1 MDGSAGFPEEAVT
14 REVSRAQRPCGR
26 QALLS
31 VWIWAALAGAA
42 AGEDAIVADRPGFGE
57 SAAVVPRWGVQVES
71 GLSWTRL
78 GQDQRLLDLPEV
90 LLRVGVGGRLEVR
103 VVASDWLR
111 AAGDGTTSSG
121 WSDMGIG
128 FKWLAVAGADQV
140 SLRGVLYVPNGSTR
154 WSDNRVD
161 PEGAVAWSRALSD
174 AWSLGA
180 TLSAHRYT
188 SVPSTFVSPSVS
200 LGRALGHELSTYV
213 EYGASVAKGA
223 LPVQRIDNGYTW
235 LPTGRT
241 QLDFSLGVGLSS
253 IAPDFFVSVGLS
265 HRF

>member
-1 MDGSAGFPEEAVT
+1 LFAA
-14 REVSRAQRPCGR
+14 A
-26 QALLS
+26 
-31 VWIWAALAGAA
+31 IWNALAGAA

-57 SAAVVPRWGVQVES
+57 SAAVVPPWRVQVES
-71 GLSWTRL
+71 GGTWTRL
-78 GQDQRLLDLPEV
+78 EADQHLFDLPEV
-90 LLRVGVGGRLEVR
+90 LLRFGLGARLEVR

-111 AAGDGTTSSG
+111 SAGEGTTTSSG
-121 WSDMGIG
+121 WSDTGIG

-140 SLRGVLYVPNGSTR
+140 SLRGVLYVPNGSTP
-154 WSDNRVD
+154 WSDNKVD

-188 SVPSTFVSPSVS
+188 SVPSTVVSPSVS
-200 LGRALGHELSTYV
+200 LGRALGHNVSTYV
-213 EYGASVAKGA
+213 EYGASVAKGS

-235 LPTGRT
+235 LPTADT
-241 QLDFSLGVGLSS
+241 QLDLSLGIGLSS
-253 IAPDFFVSVGLS
+253 PAPDFFIGVGVS